1 MIYCDEL
8 PFGILSP
15 YQYLNTETKNIISYY
30 AGENESLFGMHWEEH
45 LAEIRNSQILS
56 H

>member
-15 YQYLNTETKNIISYY
+15 YQYLNTETMNIISYY
-30 AGENESLFGMHWEEH
+30 AGENESLFGMH
-45 LAEIRNSQILS
+45 
-56 H
+56 